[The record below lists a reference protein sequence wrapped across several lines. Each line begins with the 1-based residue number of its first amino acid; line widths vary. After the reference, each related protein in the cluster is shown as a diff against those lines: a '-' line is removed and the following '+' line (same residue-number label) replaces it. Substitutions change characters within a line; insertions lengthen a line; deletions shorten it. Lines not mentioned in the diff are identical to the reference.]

1 LLSADY
7 IVNSCGI
14 IILAAGA
21 STRLGKPKQLL
32 QYRGKT
38 LLAHAINE
46 AVNSN
51 ADAVV
56 VVLGKD
62 ANLFKKEIDERK
74 IRVAINSSWEEG
86 MASSLRL
93 GMDTLLKDKPYI
105 DSVIFMVCDQPH
117 VSLSILNELIRTQ
130 QRTTKQILT
139 CNYGDSIGPPAL
151 FHKKYFK
158 ELMKLSGD
166 SGARKIIEQNINDVA
181 TILFP
186 EGKIDIDTKED
197 YDKLTGLSG

>member
-14 IILAAGA
+14 VILAAGA

-32 QYRGKT
+32 QYNGKT

-51 ADAVV
+51 ADAIVV
-56 VVLGKD
+56 ILGKNAD
-62 ANLFKKEIDERK
+62 QFKKEIDDRK
-74 IRVAINSSWEEG
+74 VRVAVNSLWEEG

-93 GMDTLLKDKPYI
+93 GLDTLLKDKPYI
-105 DSVIFMVCDQPH
+105 DAVIFMVCDQPH
-117 VSLSILNELIRTQ
+117 VLSSILNELIVTQ
-130 QRTTKQILT
+130 QKTTKQIVT

-158 ELMKLSGD
+158 DLMKLSGD
-166 SGARKIIEQNINDVA
+166 TGARKIIQENMNDMT

-186 EGKIDIDTKED
+186 EGEIDIDTEED
-197 YDKLTGLSG
+197 YEKLKNS

>member
-14 IILAAGA
+14 VILAAGA

-51 ADAVV
+51 ADAIVV
-56 VVLGKD
+56 ILGKD
-62 ANLFKKEIDERK
+62 ADLFKKEIDDGK
-74 IRVAINSSWEEG
+74 VRVAINSSWEEG

-93 GMDTLLKDKPYI
+93 GLDTLLNDKPYI
-105 DSVIFMVCDQPH
+105 DAVIFMVCDQPH
-117 VSLSILNELIRTQ
+117 VLSSILNELIITQ
-130 QRTTKQILT
+130 QKTTKQIVT

-158 ELMKLSGD
+158 DLMKLSGD
-166 SGARKIIEQNINDVA
+166 TGARKIIQENMNDMT

-186 EGKIDIDTKED
+186 EGEIDIDTEENYENLKN
-197 YDKLTGLSG
+197 S

>member
-1 LLSADY
+1 MLSADY

-14 IILAAGA
+14 VILAAGA
-21 STRLGKPKQLL
+21 STRLGRPKQLL

-56 VVLGKD
+56 VILGKD
-62 ANLFKKEIDERK
+62 ANLFKKEIDESK
-74 IRVAINSSWEEG
+74 VRVAINSSWEEG
-86 MASSLRL
+86 MASSVRL
-93 GMDTLLKDKPYI
+93 GLSTLFNTKPYV
-105 DSVIFMVCDQPH
+105 DAVIFMVCDQPH
-117 VSLSILNELIRTQ
+117 ISSSILNKLITTQ
-130 QRTTKQILT
+130 QKTTKQIVT
-139 CNYGDSIGPPAL
+139 SNYGNSIGPPAL
-151 FHKKYFK
+151 FHKKYFE

-166 SGARKIIEQNINDVA
+166 AGARKIIQKNMNDVA

-186 EGKIDIDTKED
+186 EGDIDIDTEED
-197 YDKLTGLSG
+197 YEKLKNS

>member
-1 LLSADY
+1 
-7 IVNSCGI
+7 VNSCGI
-14 IILAAGA
+14 VILAAGA

-56 VVLGKD
+56 VILGKD

-74 IRVAINSSWEEG
+74 VRVAINSSWEEG
-86 MASSLRL
+86 MASSVRL
-93 GMDTLLKDKPYI
+93 GLDTLLNDKPYI

-117 VSLSILNELIRTQ
+117 ISSSILNELIIIQ
-130 QRTTKQILT
+130 QKTTKQIVI

-158 ELMKLSGD
+158 DLMKLSGD
-166 SGARKIIEQNINDVA
+166 AGARKIIQQNMNDVA

-186 EGKIDIDTKED
+186 EGDIDIDTEED
-197 YDKLTGLSG
+197 YEKLKNS

>member
-1 LLSADY
+1 MLSADY

-105 DSVIFMVCDQPH
+105 DAVIFMVCDQPH
-117 VSLSILNELIRTQ
+117 ISSSVLNELIITQ
-130 QRTTKQILT
+130 QKTTKQIVT
-139 CNYGDSIGPPAL
+139 SNYGDSMGPPAL
-151 FHKKYFK
+151 LHKKYFE

-166 SGARKIIEQNINDVA
+166 AGARKIIQKNMNDVA

-186 EGKIDIDTKED
+186 EGNIDIDTEED
-197 YDKLTGLSG
+197 YKKLKNS

>member
-1 LLSADY
+1 MLSADY

-62 ANLFKKEIDERK
+62 ANLFKKELDEK
-74 IRVAINSSWEEG
+74 KVRVAINSSWEEG

-93 GMDTLLKDKPYI
+93 GLDTLLNDKPYI
-105 DSVIFMVCDQPH
+105 DAVIFMVCDQPH
-117 VSLSILNELIRTQ
+117 VLSSILNDLIITQ
-130 QRTTKQILT
+130 QKTTKQIVT
-139 CNYGDSIGPPAL
+139 SNYGDSMGPPSL
-151 FHKKYFK
+151 LHKKYFE

-166 SGARKIIEQNINDVA
+166 AGARKIIQKNMNDVA

-186 EGKIDIDTKED
+186 EGNIDIDTEED
-197 YDKLTGLSG
+197 YKKLKNS

>member
-1 LLSADY
+1 LLSVDY

-14 IILAAGA
+14 VILAAGA

-38 LLAHAINE
+38 LLGHAINE
-46 AVNSN
+46 ATNSN

-56 VVLGKD
+56 VIFGKD
-62 ANLFKKEIDERK
+62 ADLFKKEIDEKK

-86 MASSLRL
+86 MASSVRL
-93 GMDTLLKDKPYI
+93 GLDTLLNAKPYI
-105 DSVIFMVCDQPH
+105 DAVIFMVCDQPH
-117 VSLSILNELIRTQ
+117 ISSSILNELIKTQ
-130 QRTTKQILT
+130 QKTTKQIVS
-139 CNYGDSIGPPAL
+139 CNYGESIGPPAL

-166 SGARKIIEQNINDVA
+166 AGARKIIQQNMNDVA

-186 EGKIDIDTKED
+186 EGRIDIDTNED
-197 YDKLTGLSG
+197 YEALKNT

>member
-1 LLSADY
+1 MSSADY

-14 IILAAGA
+14 VILAAGA

-38 LLAHAINE
+38 LLAHTVNE
-46 AVNSN
+46 AVKSN

-56 VVLGKD
+56 VILGKN
-62 ANLFKKEIDERK
+62 ANLFKKEIDEK
-74 IRVAINSSWEEG
+74 KVRVAINSSWEEG

-93 GMDTLLKDKPYI
+93 GLDTLLNEKPYI
-105 DSVIFMVCDQPH
+105 DAVIFMVCDQPH
-117 VSLSILNELIRTQ
+117 ISLSILNALIKTQ
-130 QRTTKQILT
+130 QKTTKQIVT

-166 SGARKIIEQNINDVA
+166 VGARKVIQQNMNDMG

-186 EGKIDIDTKED
+186 EGKIDIDTVED
-197 YDKLTGLSG
+197 YEKLKNS

>member
-1 LLSADY
+1 MLSADY

-14 IILAAGA
+14 VILAAGA

-56 VVLGKD
+56 VILGKD

-74 IRVAINSSWEEG
+74 VRVAINSSWEEG

-93 GMDTLLKDKPYI
+93 GLDTLINDKPYI
-105 DSVIFMVCDQPH
+105 DAVIFMVCDQPH
-117 VSLSILNELIRTQ
+117 VLSSILNELIITQ
-130 QRTTKQILT
+130 QKTTKQIVT
-139 CNYGDSIGPPAL
+139 CNYGETFGPPAL
-151 FHKKYFK
+151 FHKSLFH
-158 ELMKLSGD
+158 ELMHLKGD
-166 SGARKIIEQNINDVA
+166 VGARKIIQHHNEDV
-181 TILFP
+181 TTVLFAN
-186 EGKIDIDTKED
+186 GKIDIDTKED
-197 YDKLTGLSG
+197 YDALNNS

>member
-7 IVNSCGI
+7 IVHSCGI
-14 IILAAGA
+14 VILAAGA
-21 STRLGKPKQLL
+21 STRLGNPKQLL

-38 LLAHAINE
+38 LLGHAVNE

-56 VVLGKD
+56 VILGKD
-62 ANLFKKEIDERK
+62 ANLFKKEIDEK
-74 IRVAINSSWEEG
+74 KVRVAINFSWEEG
-86 MASSLRL
+86 MASSVRL
-93 GMDTLLKDKPYI
+93 GLDTLLNDKPYI
-105 DSVIFMVCDQPH
+105 DAVIFMVCDQPH
-117 VSLSILNELIRTQ
+117 ISSSLLNELIKTQ
-130 QRTTKQILT
+130 QKTTRQIVT
-139 CNYGDSIGPPAL
+139 SNYGDSIGPPAL

-166 SGARKIIEQNINDVA
+166 VGARKVIQQNMNDMA

-186 EGKIDIDTKED
+186 EGKIDIDTEED
-197 YDKLTGLSG
+197 YEKLKTS

>member
-1 LLSADY
+1 MLSADY

-14 IILAAGA
+14 VILAAGA

-51 ADAVV
+51 ADAIVV
-56 VVLGKD
+56 ILGKNAD
-62 ANLFKKEIDERK
+62 QFKKEIDDRK
-74 IRVAINSSWEEG
+74 VRVAVNSSWEEG

-93 GMDTLLKDKPYI
+93 GLGTLLNDKPYI
-105 DSVIFMVCDQPH
+105 DAVIFMVCDQPH
-117 VSLSILNELIRTQ
+117 VLSSILNELIITQ
-130 QRTTKQILT
+130 QKTTKQIVT

-158 ELMKLSGD
+158 DLMKLSGD
-166 SGARKIIEQNINDVA
+166 TGARKIVQENMNDMT

-186 EGKIDIDTKED
+186 EGEIDIDTEED
-197 YDKLTGLSG
+197 YEKLKNS

>member
-1 LLSADY
+1 MLSADY

-14 IILAAGA
+14 VILAAGA

-56 VVLGKD
+56 VILGKD
-62 ANLFKKEIDERK
+62 ANLFKKEIDEGK
-74 IRVAINSSWEEG
+74 VRVAINSSWEEG

-93 GMDTLLKDKPYI
+93 GLDTLINDKPYI
-105 DSVIFMVCDQPH
+105 DAVIFMVCDQPH
-117 VSLSILNELIRTQ
+117 VLSSILNELIITQ
-130 QRTTKQILT
+130 QKTTKQIVT
-139 CNYGDSIGPPAL
+139 CNYGEAIGPPAL
-151 FHKKYFK
+151 FHKSLFN
-158 ELMKLSGD
+158 ELMQLKGD
-166 SGARKIIEQNINDVA
+166 AGARKIIQQHSDEVA
-181 TILFP
+181 TILFSK
-186 EGKIDIDTKED
+186 GKIDIDTNED
-197 YDKLTGLSG
+197 YEALKNS

>member
-1 LLSADY
+1 MLSADY

-32 QYRGKT
+32 QHRGKT

-93 GMDTLLKDKPYI
+93 GLDTLLNDKPYI
-105 DSVIFMVCDQPH
+105 DAVIFMVCDQPH
-117 VSLSILNELIRTQ
+117 ISSSVLNELIITQ
-130 QRTTKQILT
+130 QKTTKQIVT
-139 CNYGDSIGPPAL
+139 SNYGDSMGPPAL
-151 FHKKYFK
+151 LHKKYFE

-166 SGARKIIEQNINDVA
+166 AGARKIIQKNMNDVA

-186 EGKIDIDTKED
+186 EGNIDIDTEED
-197 YDKLTGLSG
+197 YKKLKNS

>member
-1 LLSADY
+1 M
-7 IVNSCGI
+7 NSCGI
-14 IILAAGA
+14 VILAAGA

-46 AVNSN
+46 AGNSN

-62 ANLFKKEIDERK
+62 ANLFKKELDEK
-74 IRVAINSSWEEG
+74 KVRVAINSSWEEG

-93 GMDTLLKDKPYI
+93 GLDTLLNDKPYI
-105 DSVIFMVCDQPH
+105 DAVIFMVCDQPH
-117 VSLSILNELIRTQ
+117 ISSSVLNELITTQ
-130 QRTTKQILT
+130 QKTTKQIVT
-139 CNYGDSIGPPAL
+139 CNYGDSMGPPAL
-151 FHKKYFK
+151 LHKKYFE

-166 SGARKIIEQNINDVA
+166 AGARKIIQKNMNDVA

-186 EGKIDIDTKED
+186 EGNIDIDTEED
-197 YDKLTGLSG
+197 YEKLKNS

>member
-1 LLSADY
+1 MLSADY

-62 ANLFKKEIDERK
+62 ANLFKKDIDERK

-105 DSVIFMVCDQPH
+105 DAVIFMVCDQPH
-117 VSLSILNELIRTQ
+117 VLSSILNDLIITQ
-130 QRTTKQILT
+130 QKTTKQIVT
-139 CNYGDSIGPPAL
+139 SNYGDSMGPPSL
-151 FHKKYFK
+151 LHKKYFE

-166 SGARKIIEQNINDVA
+166 AGARKIIQKNMNDVA

-186 EGKIDIDTKED
+186 EGNIDIDTEED
-197 YDKLTGLSG
+197 YKKLKNS

>member
-1 LLSADY
+1 M
-7 IVNSCGI
+7 NSCGI

-74 IRVAINSSWEEG
+74 IRGAINSSWEEG

-105 DSVIFMVCDQPH
+105 DAVIFMVCDQPH
-117 VSLSILNELIRTQ
+117 ISSSVLNELITTQ
-130 QRTTKQILT
+130 QKTTKQIVT
-139 CNYGDSIGPPAL
+139 CNYGDSMGPPAL
-151 FHKKYFK
+151 LHKKYFE

-166 SGARKIIEQNINDVA
+166 AGARKIIQKNMNDVA

-186 EGKIDIDTKED
+186 EGNIDIDTEQD
-197 YDKLTGLSG
+197 YEKLKNS

>member
-14 IILAAGA
+14 VILAAGA

-46 AVNSN
+46 AINSN
-51 ADAVV
+51 ADAIVV
-56 VVLGKD
+56 ILGKD
-62 ANLFKKEIDERK
+62 ADLFKKEIDEK
-74 IRVAINSSWEEG
+74 KVRVAINSSWEEG

-93 GMDTLLKDKPYI
+93 GLDTLLTDKPYI
-105 DSVIFMVCDQPH
+105 DAVIFMVCDQPH
-117 VSLSILNELIRTQ
+117 VLSSILNELIMTQ
-130 QRTTKQILT
+130 QKTTKQIVT

-158 ELMKLSGD
+158 DLMKLSGD
-166 SGARKIIEQNINDVA
+166 TGARKIIQQNMNDMT

-186 EGKIDIDTKED
+186 EGEIDIDTEED
-197 YDKLTGLSG
+197 YEELKNS